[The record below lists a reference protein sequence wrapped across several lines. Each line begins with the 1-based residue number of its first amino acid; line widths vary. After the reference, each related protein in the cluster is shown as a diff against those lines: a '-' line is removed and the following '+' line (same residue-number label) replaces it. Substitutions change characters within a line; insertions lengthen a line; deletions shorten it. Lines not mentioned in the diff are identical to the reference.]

1 MITVVYAGFRM
12 VIYFIIVNFF
22 MWWDINVNNNRLKR
36 DIEQKHVEVMKE
48 INAIKR
54 ELCERNKLDKQKLEE
69 MVKEVYQKEFDN
81 MVNLHEKSKYYKL
94 FEKVWSEEHSSEDR
108 SVSEEHSSASQGGCP
123 ILEKS
128 ENNFVA

>member
-36 DIEQKHVEVMKE
+36 DIEQKHCQIMRE
-48 INAIKR
+48 INVIKQQ
-54 ELCERNKLDKQKLEE
+54 LCEKNELDKQKLEE

-94 FEKVWSEEHSSEDR
+94 FENVWSRGDCSATEQSEDC
-108 SVSEEHSSASQGGCP
+108 SEEENSTAST
-123 ILEKS
+123 E
-128 ENNFVA
+128 

>member
-36 DIEQKHVEVMKE
+36 DIEQKHCQIMKE

-54 ELCERNKLDKQKLEE
+54 ELCESNRLDKQKLEE

-94 FEKVWSEEHSSEDR
+94 FEKVWSEDRSASQGDR
-108 SVSEEHSSASQGGCP
+108 SVSEQ
-123 ILEKS
+123 S
-128 ENNFVA
+128 EGSPTSVDSFFDNVE